1 MHPFCSALPAS
12 AVQQQAALQTEL
24 SPATPVAVN
33 NVPAVPAVSAVP
45 ALLACTEAPPGRSPA
60 PLRAAS
66 ITQWVPP
73 KRPAPPPP
81 APAPIANKKARTSP
95 YNEFYQEQRLL
106 LPPGLRNAE
115 REKLLGQMW
124 KALPEAQRAKYH
136 VGAAATPTPYHV
148 FRQEQRP
155 LLPPGL
161 RNADRERLLGQ
172 MWKSLS
178 EAEWARYQLP
188 PELTPATSPA
198 PSPAPVR
205 YHAPAH
211 SPAQPPPPHA
221 PGPYLSGARVS
232 PAAAEAPVP
241 ARPLAPAVVSAVVSA
256 SAPVPAPVPGRPPAH
271 APSIS
276 RAARDAVA
284 ASVAASVAAAWS
296 NQHPKVDNR
305 WYDNWKAAALEDRW
319 NDRWKT
325 KTLSAASNPAPPPP
339 PLPPRRDLY
348 YRSTGAIEDSIG
360 SGSAGQAALALAML
374 SEHRPTLTRPPAAQA
389 AFSQATCI
397 TGMAS
402 WPARSAQATRSPGR
416 PACAPPARGAPWSSM
431 PADPADPEEDRIAV
445 WNQATGKKLTGQA
458 APKRRNLDKYLRHH
472 PDYSILYEG
481 GATSAAAAAA
491 NHAANNPSSLS
502 TVHTSDRGSS
512 PHRGSST
519 EGKRAHSS
527 LNSSSLNSPPHSS
540 RCGGGQ
546 GSVHGDCGECK
557 NCLDKPKFGGRGIK
571 KQACLRRS
579 CYNPQED
586 SDESPSSPPSR

>member
-12 AVQQQAALQTEL
+12 AVQQQAASQTEL

-33 NVPAVPAVSAVP
+33 NVPAVPAKPAVP

-115 REKLLGQMW
+115 REKFLGQMW

-178 EAEWARYQLP
+178 ETEWARYQLP
-188 PELTPATSPA
+188 PEGTPATSPA

-211 SPAQPPPPHA
+211 APAHAPPHA

-241 ARPLAPAVVSAVVSA
+241 ARLLAPAVVSAS
-256 SAPVPAPVPGRPPAH
+256 PMPGRPPH

-325 KTLSAASNPAPPPP
+325 KTLSNTASNAAPPPPPPPP

-348 YRSTGAIEDSIG
+348 YRSTGSIEDSIG
-360 SGSAGQAALALAML
+360 SASAGQAALALAML

-389 AFSQATCI
+389 AFSQAPCI

-445 WNQATGKKLTGQA
+445 WNQATGKKLTGHWLRPSRTSK
-458 APKRRNLDKYLRHH
+458 AP
-472 PDYSILYEG
+472 
-481 GATSAAAAAA
+481 
-491 NHAANNPSSLS
+491 SLS
-502 TVHTSDRGSS
+502 T
-512 PHRGSST
+512 
-519 EGKRAHSS
+519 
-527 LNSSSLNSPPHSS
+527 
-540 RCGGGQ
+540 
-546 GSVHGDCGECK
+546 
-557 NCLDKPKFGGRGIK
+557 
-571 KQACLRRS
+571 
-579 CYNPQED
+579 
-586 SDESPSSPPSR
+586 

>member
-1 MHPFCSALPAS
+1 MHPFYSALPAS
-12 AVQQQAALQTEL
+12 AADSQQQAASPTEL
-24 SPATPVAVN
+24 SPATPVAID
-33 NVPAVPAVSAVP
+33 VPAVPAAPAV
-45 ALLACTEAPPGRSPA
+45 LTVLACTEAPADLSPA

-81 APAPIANKKARTSP
+81 CTAPAPMAKKARTSP
-95 YNEFYQEQRLL
+95 YNEFYQEQRQM

-136 VGAAATPTPYHV
+136 VGAAAMPTPYHV

-172 MWKSLS
+172 MWKALS
-178 EAEWARYQLP
+178 EAEWARYQLSP
-188 PELTPATSPA
+188 RAACTPATSPA

-211 SPAQPPPPHA
+211 TPAHA

-232 PAAAEAPVP
+232 PAAAVAPVP
-241 ARPLAPAVVSAVVSA
+241 AHMFAPTVVAA
-256 SAPVPAPVPGRPPAH
+256 SSPVPGRPPAH
-271 APSIS
+271 ALSRPPAHALAIS
-276 RAARDAVA
+276 RAARDAADA
-284 ASVAASVAAAWS
+284 AAAAWS
-296 NQHPKVDNR
+296 NQPKVDNR

-325 KTLSAASNPAPPPP
+325 KTLSPASNAARPPP

-348 YRSTGAIEDSIG
+348 RSTDSCG

-374 SEHRPTLTRPPAAQA
+374 SEHRPTLTRPAQSPL
-389 AFSQATCI
+389 SQ
-397 TGMAS
+397 AS
-402 WPARSAQATRSPGR
+402 WPPRSAQ
-416 PACAPPARGAPWSSM
+416 PWS
-431 PADPADPEEDRIAV
+431 ADPMDPEEERIAV
-445 WNQATGKKLTGQA
+445 WDQATGKKLTGQA
-458 APKRRNLDKYLRHH
+458 APKRRNLDKYLRQH
-472 PDYSILYEG
+472 PDYSVLYEG

-491 NHAANNPSSLS
+491 NAAANAFSHSA
-502 TVHTSDRGSS
+502 VHANRSNS
-512 PHRGSST
+512 PHLGSST
-519 EGKRAHSS
+519 ESKRAHSS
-527 LNSSSLNSPPHSS
+527 PHSS
-540 RCGGGQ
+540 RCGGCQ
-546 GSVHGDCGECK
+546 GCVRGDCGECK

-579 CYNPQED
+579 CYNPQEG
-586 SDESPSSPPSR
+586 SDESPSSP